1 MLATAAIAQT
11 RESHVQI
18 YVVDVPARQIAE
30 WGQLLSRPD
39 EDATW
44 NAAIRAE
51 VKQRMDQLLS

>member
-30 WGQLLSRPD
+30 WGQLLPRPG
-39 EDATW
+39 EVAAW
-44 NAAIRAE
+44 NAAIPAE
-51 VKQRMDQLLS
+51 VEQRMDQLLA